1 MRFIGALLLAVLGIG
16 IFPISTRTLFTPTG
30 IAFAALSLALIFFAY
45 RLATHKKKSAP
56 SEPSRGHSEGDAGK
70 PTQQVPDEVSDFVVT
85 PSMPDITKSK
95 PLSGYMLGT
104 RMLMFFQEPQTVA
117 KLPPGSALP
126 LKYLFAASVFDSA
139 TRKMERLFTLETGFT
154 SEVFLCAFERNGS
167 HTNIGD
173 GALLNNLRTFESAVL
188 ALVSKEWGVPVDHA
202 RPIPL

>member
-1 MRFIGALLLAVLGIG
+1 ML
-16 IFPISTRTLFTPTG
+16 STV
-30 IAFAALSLALIFFAY
+30 LALIPKWLDPQHLLETYGNWAVVAVIFAECGLFIGFFLPGDSLLF
-45 RLATHKKKSAP
+45 LAGFFSASSKFGIWPWWVLLP
-56 SEPSRGHSEGDAGK
+56 SLFVAAFVGD
-70 PTQQVPDEVSDFVVT
+70 QC
-85 PSMPDITKSK
+85 
-95 PLSGYMLGT
+95 GYMLGT

-188 ALVSKEWGVPVDHA
+188 ALVSKEWGVPVDQA